1 MKTFTFISKSTSAI
15 VTLSAEDF
23 FDAENQ
29 LEQVVKDTWEFRV
42 DNEEGESEEEYTFND
57 GKA

>member
-29 LEQVVKDTWEFRV
+29 LEQVVKDPFDFRV
-42 DNEEGESEEEYTFND
+42 DNEEGELEIEYQFSD
-57 GKA
+57 ES

>member
-1 MKTFTFISKSTSAI
+1 MKTFAFISKSTSAI

-29 LEQVVKDTWEFRV
+29 LEQVVKDPFDFRV
-42 DNEEGESEEEYTFND
+42 DNEEGELEMEYQFSD
-57 GKA
+57 ES